1 VKRRVA
7 ANHIQRHPFLHEAL
21 PATMEETMEGL
32 AKATPLLARILLA
45 LIFVLAGISKLADPS
60 RTVAMMASHGIPLS
74 PVLVF
79 GAIAVELIGGL
90 MLMAGW
96 HARLAALVLCVYT
109 LTLALIFHAFWAASG
124 AGAGTQHALFF
135 GHLSMMGGMLYVA
148 VYGPRPFSVDETVQS
163 GAHHRFH
170 LRTH

>member
-1 VKRRVA
+1 
-7 ANHIQRHPFLHEAL
+7 
-21 PATMEETMEGL
+21 MDGL

-60 RTVAMMASHGIPLS
+60 RTVAMMASHGIPL
-74 PVLVF
+74 PHVLVF

-90 MLMAGW
+90 VLMAGW
-96 HARLAALVLCVYT
+96 HARVAALLLCIYT
-109 LTLALIFHAFWAASG
+109 LTLALIFHPYWAASG
-124 AGAGTQHALFF
+124 AESGTQHALFF

-148 VYGPRPFSVDETVQS
+148 VYGSGPLSVDEAVQS
-163 GAHHRFH
+163 GAHHRFP

>member
-1 VKRRVA
+1 
-7 ANHIQRHPFLHEAL
+7 
-21 PATMEETMEGL
+21 MEGI
-32 AKATPLLARILLA
+32 AKAMPLLARILLA
-45 LIFVLAGISKLADPS
+45 LIFVLAGVSKLADPS

-74 PVLVF
+74 HVLVF

-96 HARLAALVLCVYT
+96 HGRLAAVVLCVYT
-109 LTLALIFHAFWAASG
+109 LTLALIFHAYWTASG
-124 AGAGTQHALFF
+124 ADAGAQHALFF

-148 VYGPRPFSVDETVQS
+148 ARGSGPLSVDETVQS
-163 GAHHRFH
+163 GARHRLP

>member
-1 VKRRVA
+1 
-7 ANHIQRHPFLHEAL
+7 
-21 PATMEETMEGL
+21 MEEPMEGL

-60 RTVAMMASHGIPLS
+60 RTVGMMASHGIPLS
-74 PVLVF
+74 QVLVF

-96 HARLAALVLCVYT
+96 YGRLAALVLCVYT
-109 LTLALIFHAFWAASG
+109 FVLAVIFHPFWAASG
-124 AGAGTQHALFF
+124 ADAGTQHALFF

-148 VYGPRPFSVDETVQS
+148 VYGSGQLSVDEAVQS